1 LHFLRP
7 PNSATPDRPF
17 ASNTGKEGMGEGSDD
32 ASDVARVLAGDS
44 DAFEAIVRRWQ
55 RRLVTLAWRFCR
67 DRATAEDMAQEAFV
81 KAFRSLRSFRGRAAF
96 GTWLT
101 AIALN
106 AYRSRLRSLGP
117 PLLSLD
123 AARLLAPGASPPME
137 DAERAEAVRR
147 AVLALPA
154 RYRDVVVLFY
164 FQEMDLAETARVL
177 GTAEGT
183 VKARLHR
190 GRELLKRR
198 CARLVSAVPPLAE
211 EG

>member
-1 LHFLRP
+1 M
-7 PNSATPDRPF
+7 S
-17 ASNTGKEGMGEGSDD
+17 EGSED

-44 DAFEAIVRRWQ
+44 DAFEGIVRRWQ
-55 RRLVTLAWRFCR
+55 RPLVNLAWRFCR
-67 DRATAEDMAQEAFV
+67 DRAASEDMAQEAFV
-81 KAFRSLRSFRGRAAF
+81 KAFRSLRTFKGEAAF

-106 AYRSRLRSLGP
+106 AYRSCPRSRGA

-123 AARLLAPGASPPME
+123 AERLLTLAPGAPRRLE
-137 DAERAEAVRR
+137 DAERAEALRR

-154 RYRDVVVLFY
+154 RYRDTIVLFY
-164 FQEMDLAETARVL
+164 FQDRDLATARVL
-177 GTAEGT
+177 GVAQGT

-198 CARLVSAVPPLAE
+198 CSHLVPTAARPPVE
-211 EG
+211 QRM